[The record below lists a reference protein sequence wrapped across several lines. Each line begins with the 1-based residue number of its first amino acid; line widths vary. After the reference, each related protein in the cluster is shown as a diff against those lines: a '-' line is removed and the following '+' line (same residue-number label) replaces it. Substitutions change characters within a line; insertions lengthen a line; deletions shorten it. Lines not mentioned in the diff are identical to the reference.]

1 VPVVLKNIS
10 YVTGEE
16 LILENISFS
25 LHEQSLTTLLGPN
38 GAGKTTLLKILLGL
52 LKPSTGS
59 IVYPAGLRI
68 GYMPQKIVLNPFL
81 PLTVSRFLG
90 LTPNPLST
98 PSEALEKVSAGYLCL
113 KSLLN
118 LSGGELQKVLL
129 AKALMRNPQVLI
141 LDEPTQGL
149 DLQGQAHFYEVLL
162 SIKQEKGCS
171 ILLVSHDLHTV
182 LEASDHVICLN
193 RHICC
198 EGSPEAVQQAPA
210 YLHLFPGFSLRPKH
224 RFYAH
229 RHDHTHTPAHLPT
242 AENGNTLHE

>member
-1 VPVVLKNIS
+1 MPIVLKNIS
-10 YVTGEE
+10 YASGGE
-16 LILENISFS
+16 LILENVSFS
-25 LHEQSLTTLLGPN
+25 LQEKSLTTLLGPN

-52 LKPSTGS
+52 LKPSAGS
-59 IVYPAGLRI
+59 IHHPPDLRI
-68 GYMPQKIVLNPFL
+68 GYMPQKISLNPFL
-81 PLTVSRFLG
+81 PLTVNRFLK
-90 LTPNPLST
+90 LTPNTLLTSL
-98 PSEALEKVSAGYLCL
+98 EALEKVAADYLCF
-113 KSLLN
+113 KPLLN

-129 AKALMRNPQVLI
+129 AKALMRSPQLLI

-162 SIKQEKGCS
+162 AIRQEKGCS

-210 YLHLFPGFSLRPKH
+210 YLHLFPGFSLKPKH

-229 RHDHTHTPAHLPT
+229 RHDHTHLPS
-242 AENGNTLHE
+242 AKNGNILHD